1 VWTGLALGLAAGL
14 AFGLAGFMVAQAGLR
29 TQLVAVGAAG
39 LCAGLLLVSHRERYL
54 LAVLILS
61 FQFPIYKSFG
71 PLNLDVE
78 GGAPA
83 LTLSTSQLLL
93 FGLFV
98 FWLLR
103 GTAMQDLRRPGQ
115 VAAIAL
121 PGLAVLLV
129 LPSLALAPD
138 GYLAVAQ
145 LNRLAWTYAL
155 YVYVVLAV
163 RTRGD
168 LVTALAALLGLGLM
182 QSVLVALQ
190 WRTHSFLGLDA
201 LWGLSVAPRLVDE
214 GEVFRPT
221 GTLIHPV
228 FLGAVMAMIALVA
241 LALAIGW
248 RRDGWRVGLLG
259 VASAALAAMVLAQ
272 SRAGLMAL
280 AVAAGVLTLA
290 YVRRGRLDGRVVAV
304 GAVTLA
310 LAAVLFQW
318 PSIENVATNL
328 GTEEFWWEME
338 ARMQLNG
345 YALRMIGDAPLF
357 GVGLNNFEAAL
368 ERYDTSDIV
377 YRNNPVHNLFLL
389 VWTETGLLG
398 LGGLLAAFGLVAARA
413 RQASRADDP
422 LFQAVGLATLAVLLF
437 FLVEEMTVFS
447 LRQEAPGLSFWLLA
461 GLAVASARLAEE
473 GAHG

>member
-1 VWTGLALGLAAGL
+1 
-14 AFGLAGFMVAQAGLR
+14 
-29 TQLVAVGAAG
+29 
-39 LCAGLLLVSHRERYL
+39 
-54 LAVLILS
+54 
-61 FQFPIYKSFG
+61 
-71 PLNLDVE
+71 
-78 GGAPA
+78 
-83 LTLSTSQLLL
+83 
-93 FGLFV
+93 
-98 FWLLR
+98 
-103 GTAMQDLRRPGQ
+103 
-115 VAAIAL
+115 
-121 PGLAVLLV
+121 
-129 LPSLALAPD
+129 
-138 GYLAVAQ
+138 
-145 LNRLAWTYAL
+145 
-155 YVYVVLAV
+155 
-163 RTRGD
+163 
-168 LVTALAALLGLGLM
+168 
-182 QSVLVALQ
+182 
-190 WRTHSFLGLDA
+190 
-201 LWGLSVAPRLVDE
+201 
-214 GEVFRPT
+214 
-221 GTLIHPV
+221 
-228 FLGAVMAMIALVA
+228 MAMIALVA

-259 VASAALAAMVLAQ
+259 VATAALAAMVLAQ

-318 PSIENVATNL
+318 PSIEKVATNF

-422 LFQAVGLATLAVLLF
+422 LLQAVGLATLAVLLF
-437 FLVEEMTVFS
+437 FMVEEMTVFS
-447 LRQEAPGLSFWLLA
+447 LRQEAPGLCFWLLG